1 MVIVG
6 EFVGGAVLGAAFGVL
21 FDVVKKAVDK
31 PTAFKSLLE
40 NIKFSLE
47 FLKPVIEKIG
57 EHNVELGLPDEEIK
71 HLITEMKEG
80 VKLVQKSS
88 KVSKWNCMKS
98 YYTDQLIELDGALK
112 RLFHILM
119 VQGVRDAKETLILA
133 RKHQDQLIETAKD
146 AKETLVLAQ
155 KNTSQL
161 TESVK
166 DGKETI
172 ELARKN
178 ADQSAKDGKET
189 LVLARKTRRLLK
201 RIERLVTCTS
211 KVKFKPATST
221 VLVTP
226 INKQVT
232 AHNGNKIPKASR
244 RAGRSRVLEA
254 SNLIVYRFAE
264 LVNATENFK
273 SSEGDFAGT
282 FKGWVDENTLAPSKV
297 GTGMA
302 VAVKR
307 LNPDSVRGF
316 KQWQLSDFLGRLSH
330 PNIVKPLGYCL
341 KNKELLLVYEF
352 MPNGSLY
359 NHLSRRNPDEKPL
372 CWDNRLRIAIGA
384 ARVLT
389 LLHMLQIIHRNVKPS
404 KILLDED
411 YNTKIMDFSL
421 SQWAPADG
429 KLHVSTMICGT
440 PGYADPD
447 YVRTGH
453 LSVKSDVYSFGVVL
467 LEILTG
473 LRLFDVSRP
482 EEQIYLTDWATPFL
496 GNKTP
501 LLCDETKLQTIMDE
515 QIKGQYSSQQALQTA
530 QLTLRCLEMDP
541 ERRPFMKEVV
551 EELEH
556 IRGLKEKPN
565 QSELSTMQ
573 SSSSSQ

>member
-31 PTAFKSLLE
+31 PTAFKSLLQ

-88 KVSKWNCMKS
+88 KVSNWNCMRS
-98 YYTDQLIELDGALK
+98 YYTDQLIELDGSLK

-161 TESVK
+161 TESVN
-166 DGKETI
+166 DGKETL

-221 VLVTP
+221 VSVTP
-226 INKQVT
+226 VNKQVT

-244 RAGRSRVLEA
+244 RAGRNRVLEA

-273 SSEGDFAGT
+273 SSGGDFVGT

-307 LNPDSVRGF
+307 LNPESVEDF
-316 KQWQLSDFLGRLSH
+316 KQWQLSVNFLGRLSH
-330 PNIVKPLGYCL
+330 PNLVKLLGYCRE
-341 KNKELLLVYEF
+341 NKELLLVYEF
-352 MPNGSLY
+352 MPNGSLF
-359 NHLSRRNPDEKPL
+359 NHLSRRNPDEEPL

-384 ARVLT
+384 AQVLT
-389 LLHMLQIIHRNVKPS
+389 LLHILQIIHRDVTPS
-404 KILLDED
+404 NILLDED

-421 SQWAPADG
+421 SEWGPADG
-429 KLHVSTMICGT
+429 KLHVSTKICGT
-440 PGYADPD
+440 MGYIDPD
-447 YVRTGH
+447 YLRTGH

-473 LRLFDVSRP
+473 LKTIDFSRP
-482 EEQIYLTDWATPFL
+482 KEQIKLVDWA
-496 GNKTP
+496 TP

-515 QIKGQYSSQQALQTA
+515 QIKGQYPSQEALQTA
-530 QLTLRCLEMDP
+530 QLTLRCLETDP
-541 ERRPFMKEVV
+541 ERRPSMKEVV

-556 IRGLKEKPN
+556 IRGLKEKPS
-565 QSELSTMQ
+565 QSKLTTMQ